1 MVNMAERSVVYAG
14 TFDPITMGHVDVVKR
29 ALKMFDLVIVAVT
42 TNPAKK
48 PLFSLD
54 ERVALAKSSLK
65 GFQRVKVESFSGLL
79 VDYLKKKGIRT
90 ILRGLRELSDFEY
103 EFQQALVNRQLYREA
118 DTVFVMTSAK
128 YFYVSSSLVK
138 EIAKFNGDLDECV
151 PKPVKKALQA
161 KFLVK

>member
-1 MVNMAERSVVYAG
+1 MSGKSVVYAG
-14 TFDPITMGHVDVVKR
+14 TFDPITLGHVDVIKR
-29 ALKMFDLVIVAVT
+29 ALKMFDSVIVAIT
-42 TNPAKK
+42 TNPRKK

-65 GFQRVKVESFSGLL
+65 GFSQVKVESFSGLL
-79 VDYLKKKGIRT
+79 VDYLKKKRARV

-103 EFQQALVNRQLYREA
+103 EFQQALVNRQLYHKA

-138 EIAKFNGDLDECV
+138 EIAEFGGNLDECV
-151 PKPVKKALQA
+151 PGPVKKALQS
-161 KFLVK
+161 KFLKKD